1 MLQHPQHPL
10 FPRPC
15 SYLAFGTSANAE
27 FVQNLL
33 LGLWECAPALFEEHS
48 RGSLNWIK
56 LSSDQLYSLI
66 WGQRKFHPYSFERV
80 SSCLHPHDSY
90 ISGSLQLW
98 QCFSHPLIVCCTQK
112 ESFTYWSAGALKCCH
127 NMMYPG
133 GTLQYEGHSWG
144 GCRHPKSLFF
154 NLCRS
159 DGIDKL
165 HYFLISHINIQ
176 SKYKRQQ
183 PLWPNSY

>member
-1 MLQHPQHPL
+1 MWQGFGSVHLH
-10 FPRPC
+10 
-15 SYLAFGTSANAE
+15 YLRSIQGGRWTGLNSRVSNYTVWFEVRGS
-27 FVQNLL
+27 FIRILL
-33 LGLWECAPALFEEHS
+33 SVLAPASIPMIAIYQGHCSSGNVFLTLWLFV
-48 RGSLNWIK
+48 W
-56 LSSDQLYSLI
+56 
-66 WGQRKFHPYSFERV
+66 
-80 SSCLHPHDSY
+80 
-90 ISGSLQLW
+90 
-98 QCFSHPLIVCCTQK
+98 TQK

-165 HYFLISHINIQ
+165 HYFFISHINIH